1 MFCNA
6 LVSLLTQ
13 PQPVSLTTRSC
24 LSDWYN
30 VLVIATQVHRCTHL
44 TGDRLLQLWLLL
56 DDLTRT
62 WSVRPFYMEEGEEA
76 LPYPSSCLNRL
87 RFACLWCLS
96 DGVSVAT
103 NTCLLGCFGDEAKC
117 LPSDRSVIVSGCP
130 TFQTAALKE
139 PHTVVL
145 LSSPSKVTQGQLQC
159 DSSSHVANQYT
170 QNTT

>member
-13 PQPVSLTTRSC
+13 PQPVSLTTRSR

-103 NTCLLGCFGDEAKC
+103 QHLFTWMLWRWSQMFALRQVCHCIRLSNISDSCSQRATHCCF
-117 LPSDRSVIVSGCP
+117 PVIP
-130 TFQTAALKE
+130 R
-139 PHTVVL
+139 VVHWY
-145 LSSPSKVTQGQLQC
+145 QC
-159 DSSSHVANQYT
+159 ISC
-170 QNTT
+170 